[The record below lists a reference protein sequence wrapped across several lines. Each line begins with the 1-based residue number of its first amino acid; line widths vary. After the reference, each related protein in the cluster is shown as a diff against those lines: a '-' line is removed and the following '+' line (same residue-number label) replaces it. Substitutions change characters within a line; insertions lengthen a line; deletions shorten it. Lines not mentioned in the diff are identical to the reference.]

1 MHETFER
8 LHTEGERAIGENLA
22 ARGWVI
28 RAEPAAEARGFWAA
42 ILGVALEGATRGGS
56 YDRASAEAAVD
67 LVLNLYLDPDRT
79 DLVVTRV
86 LVAAG
91 SGLRRAAM
99 IRLLEDAGFEVT
111 GQAGDAGDLLRKARA
126 HRPDVAIAEL
136 PTRSVRSTST
146 CRRCAR
152 SAASS
157 GSGCCSSRKRSRRG
171 TRPRCSSWEPRGPA
185 TCSKG
190 ASPASH
196 RFIEAV
202 RDVAA
207 CGSVLDTEVVTR
219 LMARERRNPVFD
231 ELSERDREVL
241 AQMAAGVTNR
251 GIARR
256 MFLSERA
263 IERHVTSIFDA
274 LGIAAA
280 RQANRRVLAVLAY
293 LRGGEPA

>member
-1 MHETFER
+1 M
-8 LHTEGERAIGENLA
+8 
-22 ARGWVI
+22 
-28 RAEPAAEARGFWAA
+28 
-42 ILGVALEGATRGGS
+42 
-56 YDRASAEAAVD
+56 
-67 LVLNLYLDPDRT
+67 
-79 DLVVTRV
+79 TRV

-111 GQAGDAGDLLRKARA
+111 SQAGDAGDLLRKARA

-136 PTRSVRSTST
+136 PDTQRALDEYVQVLRTIRGELRVGVLLISQEVE
-146 CRRCAR
+146 AGH
-152 SAASS
+152 AAALL
-157 GSGCCSSRKRSRRG
+157 
-171 TRPRCSSWEPRGPA
+171 EL
-185 TCSKG
+185 G
-190 ASPASH
+190 AEGAGYLLEGRVTGVA

-274 LGIAAA
+274 LGITAA

>member
-1 MHETFER
+1 M
-8 LHTEGERAIGENLA
+8 
-22 ARGWVI
+22 
-28 RAEPAAEARGFWAA
+28 
-42 ILGVALEGATRGGS
+42 
-56 YDRASAEAAVD
+56 
-67 LVLNLYLDPDRT
+67 
-79 DLVVTRV
+79 TRV

-136 PTRSVRSTST
+136 PDTQRALDEYVQVLRTIRGELRVGVLLISQEVE
-146 CRRCAR
+146 AGH
-152 SAASS
+152 AAALL
-157 GSGCCSSRKRSRRG
+157 
-171 TRPRCSSWEPRGPA
+171 EL
-185 TCSKG
+185 G
-190 ASPASH
+190 AEGAGYLLEGRVTGVA

-219 LMARERRNPVFD
+219 LMARERPNPAFD

-241 AQMAAGVTNR
+241 VQMAAGVTNR

-274 LGIAAA
+274 LGITAA

>member
-1 MHETFER
+1 M
-8 LHTEGERAIGENLA
+8 
-22 ARGWVI
+22 
-28 RAEPAAEARGFWAA
+28 
-42 ILGVALEGATRGGS
+42 
-56 YDRASAEAAVD
+56 
-67 LVLNLYLDPDRT
+67 
-79 DLVVTRV
+79 TRV

-136 PTRSVRSTST
+136 PDTQRALDEYVQVLRTIRSELRVGVLLISQEVE
-146 CRRCAR
+146 AGH
-152 SAASS
+152 AAALL
-157 GSGCCSSRKRSRRG
+157 
-171 TRPRCSSWEPRGPA
+171 EL
-185 TCSKG
+185 G
-190 ASPASH
+190 AEGAGYLLEGRVTGVA

-274 LGIAAA
+274 LGITAA

>member
-1 MHETFER
+1 M
-8 LHTEGERAIGENLA
+8 
-22 ARGWVI
+22 
-28 RAEPAAEARGFWAA
+28 
-42 ILGVALEGATRGGS
+42 
-56 YDRASAEAAVD
+56 
-67 LVLNLYLDPDRT
+67 
-79 DLVVTRV
+79 TRV

-111 GQAGDAGDLLRKARA
+111 SQAGDAGDLLRKARA

-136 PTRSVRSTST
+136 PDTQRALDEYVQVLRTIRSELRVGVLLISQEVE
-146 CRRCAR
+146 AGH
-152 SAASS
+152 AAALL
-157 GSGCCSSRKRSRRG
+157 
-171 TRPRCSSWEPRGPA
+171 EL
-185 TCSKG
+185 G
-190 ASPASH
+190 AEGAGYLLEGRVTGVA

-274 LGIAAA
+274 LGITAA